1 MRCGREQHERVGPV
15 GQQPRQPCAARQAR
29 LPCPGGHVVAL
40 VDDDDVPPG
49 VFEVVAV
56 LQIALERV
64 DGDDAAVEVVERV
77 VVGRD
82 AVAHPRQSHRI
93 EPHQRDGEAA
103 PPFLLELG
111 EHRLLGDHQDA
122 LAAAALYQL
131 GGQDAG
137 FQRFA
142 QAHRVG
148 NQDAG
153 AGLLER
159 LQGRVELVRHQVHH
173 AAVAQ
178 VNLVVVGHAA
188 PAQALQVQHGGV
200 VGGTAI
206 GHQLR
211 LGGVEHLDG
220 VFQRG
225 QEQC

>member
-1 MRCGREQHERVGPV
+1 MRRGREQHERVGPV

-29 LPCPGGHVVAL
+29 LPCSGRHVVAF

-77 VVGRD
+77 VVGRN
-82 AVAHPRQSHRI
+82 AVAHPREPHRI
-93 EPHQRDGEAA
+93 QSHQRDGKAA
-103 PPFLLELG
+103 PPLLLELG

-122 LAAAALYQL
+122 LAAAALNQL

-148 NQDAG
+148 NQDAR
-153 AGLLER
+153 AGLFQRLESW
-159 LQGRVELVRHQVHH
+159 VELIGNQVHH
-173 AAVAQ
+173 APVAQ

-200 VGGTAI
+200 VGRAGV
-206 GHQLR
+206 GHQFG
-211 LGGVEHLDG
+211 LGGVEYLDG
-220 VFQRG
+220 VFERG
-225 QEQC
+225 QEQR